1 MPQTFTSLHYH
12 IVFSTK
18 HRDPSITPEL
28 QPRLY
33 EYLGGIVRS
42 QGGQL
47 VAAGGIPDHVH
58 LLMRLNQQHAV
69 ADVMRVLKANSSG
82 WVHETFPQLRNFA
95 WQTGYGAF
103 TVGLS
108 TMARVKRY
116 IANQEEHHKQ
126 ESFQDEFR
134 SFLTKHGFEYD
145 ERYLWD

>member
-18 HRDPSITPEL
+18 HREPIITPDF

-42 QGGQL
+42 QGGEL
-47 VAAGGIPDHVH
+47 VAAGGMPDHIHILV
-58 LLMRLNQQHAV
+58 RLNQQHAV

-82 WVHETFPQLRNFA
+82 WVHETFAARNSFA

-103 TVGLS
+103 TAGLS
-108 TMARVKRY
+108 TMSRVKAY
-116 IANQEEHHKQ
+116 IANQAEHHKRVT
-126 ESFQDEFR
+126 FQDELR
-134 SFLTKHGFEYD
+134 SFLKKHEIEYD